1 MGIYVGGRNANTSN
15 SAVDV
20 KAPPTNSDVT
30 YVQTGIIAWG
40 VECGINGVP
49 GVYANVSDALCFID
63 YATKCALGQEADYY
77 GLQGCQRWAKRT
89 YCELQNSLQQ
99 YTDLVSVFFK

>member
-1 MGIYVGGRNANTSN
+1 MFKWSEVHLSEMTCSKIHTLKTFFFLS
-15 SAVDV
+15 
-20 KAPPTNSDVT
+20 
-30 YVQTGIIAWG
+30 QTGIIAWG

-63 YATKCALGQEADYY
+63 YATKCVMGQDTDYY

-99 YTDLVSVFFK
+99 YTDLVSVF